1 MRNYEVA
8 FIAHPELDEAAFAAL
23 VEKAQGWVTAAGG
36 QVVKT
41 DIWGR
46 RRLAYPIRKQNEGQ
60 YVLLEAQLEGQAT
73 RDIERN
79 LRLTEQVLRF
89 QIIRT
94 DA

>member
-8 FIAHPELDEAAFAAL
+8 FIAHPELDEASFAAL
-23 VEKAQGWVTAAGG
+23 VEKAQSWVTTAGG
-36 QVVKT
+36 QLVKT

-46 RRLAYPIRKQNEGQ
+46 RRLAYPIRKQTEGQ
-60 YVLLEAQLEGQAT
+60 YVLLEAQLEAAAT

>member
-8 FIAHPELDEAAFAAL
+8 FIAHPELDEASFAAL
-23 VEKAQGWVTAAGG
+23 VEKAQGWVTASGG
-36 QVVKT
+36 QVVKP

-46 RRLAYPIRKQNEGQ
+46 RRMAYPIRKQTEGQ
-60 YVLLEAQLEGQAT
+60 YVLLEAKLEAAAT
-73 RDIERN
+73 REIERN